1 MDVVPKP
8 GVLAIRRYWI
18 WFAVYAAAMGIYL
31 YLTRGN
37 GVPEAYRG
45 TPADPASFM
54 NGEELRI
61 SEFYPAWRN
70 WLFFL
75 LSPWEWG
82 LYVLILFSGWGRRLY
97 SRLECF
103 RWPSLLRFTAYAL
116 AVQAVAYFGCLPL
129 RFVGY
134 RLSRTYGISTQELG
148 GWLRDKMVEFGVA
161 AIPLALG
168 LAGAMWLI
176 RRGGRWWLKLW
187 LVCIPFI
194 LFLTVVQP
202 VFIDPL
208 YNKYSRLSDPALE
221 ARILAMAD
229 EAEVPADRVYE
240 ANMSS
245 KTNAYNAYVNGI
257 GPTLRIVLWDTL
269 YRLDESEILPIVAHE
284 IGHYVLHHLEWS
296 TLGLAGSSLVLLFL
310 GQALYRYVF
319 RRWGGAWGFRSPG
332 DPAAAAALLL
342 LLSVLSFASLPFSNL
357 VSRQAERAADE
368 YGLTL
373 AHTPEGVVSMNQK
386 LAKSTYDDVYSPF
399 LVRLFRDTHP
409 SAMERIHDADQY
421 ARSFRP

>member
-1 MDVVPKP
+1 MP
-8 GVLAIRRYWI
+8 AIRRYWI
-18 WFAVYAAAMGIYL
+18 GFAVYAAAMGVYL

-45 TPADPASFM
+45 TPADPATFM

-61 SEFYPAWRN
+61 SESYPAWRN

-75 LSPWEWG
+75 LSPLEWG
-82 LYVLILFSGWGRRLY
+82 LYGVILFSGWGKRLY
-97 SRLECF
+97 NRLEGL
-103 RWPSLLRFTAYAL
+103 RGPSLLRFTLYAL
-116 AVQAVAYFGCLPL
+116 VVQAVAYFGCLPL

-134 RLSRTYGISTQELG
+134 RMSRYYDISTQGMG
-148 GWLRDKMVEFGVA
+148 GWLRDKLVEFAVG

-168 LAGAMWLI
+168 LALAMWLI

-187 LVCIPFI
+187 LISVPFI
-194 LFLTVVQP
+194 AFMMVVQP

-208 YNKYSRLSDPALE
+208 YNQYTRLSDPVLE
-221 ARILAMAD
+221 AHILAMAD
-229 EAEVPADRVYE
+229 EADVPAERVYE
-240 ANMSS
+240 ANMSA

-257 GPTLRIVLWDTL
+257 GPTLRIVVWDTL
-269 YRLDESEILPIVAHE
+269 YRLDENEILPIVAHE

-296 TLGLAGSSLVLLFL
+296 TLGLIGSSLVMLYL
-310 GQALYRYVF
+310 GQWLYRYAY
-319 RRWGGAWGFRSPG
+319 RRWGKSWGLRSLG

-342 LLSVLSFASLPFSNL
+342 LVSVLGFASLPFSNL
-357 VSRQAERAADE
+357 VSRQAERAADA
-368 YGLTL
+368 YALKL

-386 LAKSTYDDVYSPF
+386 LVTSTYDDVYSPL

-409 SAMERIHDADQY
+409 SAMERIRDADQF
-421 ARSFRP
+421 ARSFGN

>member
-1 MDVVPKP
+1 MDIVSKP
-8 GVLAIRRYWI
+8 GAPAIRRYWM
-18 WFAVYAAAMGIYL
+18 WFAVYAAAMGVYL

-37 GVPEAYRG
+37 GVPESYRG
-45 TPADPASFM
+45 TPADPATFM
-54 NGEELRI
+54 SARELWI
-61 SEFYPAWRN
+61 SETYPAWRN

-82 LYVLILFSGWGRRLY
+82 LYVILLFSGWGKRLY
-97 SRLECF
+97 SRMENL
-103 RWPSLLRFTAYAL
+103 RWPSLLRFTVYAL

-129 RFVGY
+129 RFAGY
-134 RLSRTYGISTQELG
+134 RMSRFYGISTQGMG
-148 GWLRDKMVEFGVA
+148 GWLRDKLVEIAVG

-168 LAGAMWLI
+168 LALAMWLI

-187 LVCIPFI
+187 LVSIPFI
-194 LFLTVVQP
+194 VFMMVVQP

-208 YNKYSRLSDPALE
+208 YNKYSRLSDPVLE
-221 ARILAMAD
+221 AHILAMAD
-229 EAEVPADRVYE
+229 EAEVPAERVYE
-240 ANMSS
+240 ANMSA

-257 GPTLRIVLWDTL
+257 GPTLRIVVWDTL

-296 TLGLAGSSLVLLFL
+296 TLGLVGAALVLLYL
-310 GQALYRYVF
+310 GQALYRYVY
-319 RRWGGAWGFRSPG
+319 RRWGDAWGLRGPG

-342 LLSVLSFASLPFSNL
+342 LLSLLSFASLPFSNL

-368 YGLTL
+368 YGLKL

-386 LAKSTYDDVYSPF
+386 LTAATYDDVYSPL

-409 SAMERIHDADQY
+409 SSMERIHHADEY
-421 ARSFRP
+421 ARSFRK